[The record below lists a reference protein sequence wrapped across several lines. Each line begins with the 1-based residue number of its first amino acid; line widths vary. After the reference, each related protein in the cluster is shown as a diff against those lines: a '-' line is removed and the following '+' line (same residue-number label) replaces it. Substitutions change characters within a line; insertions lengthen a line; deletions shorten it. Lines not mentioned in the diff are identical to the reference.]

1 MTAPTVLSC
10 THRFRTGVSK
20 VQSVPASR
28 HNLQVISPLEDG
40 ASSSHFILRSLHP
53 CLSASIDAP
62 KSCLSF
68 HSGARR
74 VNEQFAQSYIPE
86 C

>member
-1 MTAPTVLSC
+1 MTAPTMLSC

-28 HNLQVISPLEDG
+28 HNLQVISPLEEG

-53 CLSASIDAP
+53 CLSASMDVP

-68 HSGARR
+68 HTGSRCS
-74 VNEQFAQSYIPE
+74 NEQFAQSCIPV